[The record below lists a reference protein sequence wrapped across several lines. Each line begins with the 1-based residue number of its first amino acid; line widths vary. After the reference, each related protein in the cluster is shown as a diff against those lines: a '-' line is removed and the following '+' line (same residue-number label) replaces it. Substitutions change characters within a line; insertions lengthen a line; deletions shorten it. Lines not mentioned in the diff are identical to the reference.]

1 MFGKGG
7 LETKCVSTEQT
18 GSVLAE
24 CSGVFE
30 SQPGAEDRLR
40 AGLCGQNVRY
50 GVFIT
55 QLVPSW
61 ARPRLTSR
69 FRLMA
74 AARTVSQ
81 MRFFSLPR

>member
-1 MFGKGG
+1 MSGTSDRQHPEPEVG
-7 LETKCVSTEQT
+7 LSRARDAVMVPGVAPESGPLAAIT
-18 GSVLAE
+18 GYAE
-24 CSGVFE
+24 
-30 SQPGAEDRLR
+30 L
-40 AGLCGQNVRY
+40 
-50 GVFIT
+50 IT